1 LILGGASFVLIPHL
15 PLIKLILFSQV
26 ANGILLP
33 FVLIFMLKLVN
44 KTDLMGTYKN
54 SKLQNVIAWATSTIM
69 IGLTIAL
76 VWTQI
81 TGGS

>member
-1 LILGGASFVLIPHL
+1 
-15 PLIKLILFSQV
+15 
-26 ANGILLP
+26 
-33 FVLIFMLKLVN
+33 MLKLVN

-54 SKLQNVIAWATSTIM
+54 SNLQNVIAWATSAIM

>member
-1 LILGGASFVLIPHL
+1 
-15 PLIKLILFSQV
+15 
-26 ANGILLP
+26 
-33 FVLIFMLKLVN
+33 MLKLVN

-54 SKLQNVIAWATSTIM
+54 SKLQNVIAWATSAIM